1 MFAMAD
7 GKCFPAESALA
18 GQYDRLVDGGSAV
31 FLEQSHT
38 INLRI
43 EVFSLLAVPKPSLIP
58 FLHLQWPGYN
68 GWGAQVSILSP
79 R

>member
-7 GKCFPAESALA
+7 GKCFPAELALA

-31 FLEQSHT
+31 FSEQSHT

-43 EVFSLLAVPKPSLIP
+43 EVFGLLITLKQSLIP
-58 FLHLQWPGYN
+58 FLRP
-68 GWGAQVSILSP
+68 
-79 R
+79 